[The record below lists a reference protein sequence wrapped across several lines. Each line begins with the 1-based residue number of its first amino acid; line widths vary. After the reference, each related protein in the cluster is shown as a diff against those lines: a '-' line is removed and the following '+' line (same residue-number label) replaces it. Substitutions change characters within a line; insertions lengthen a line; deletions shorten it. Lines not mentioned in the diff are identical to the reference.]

1 MSGEPSGR
9 APAEPESAE
18 ASCASPDVAG
28 PESVGAA
35 GVEPELAGVSCAG
48 PDAVGRELAEVS
60 GAEPEPESESVGATG
75 VEPELVE
82 LSGVGAGSAEV
93 PCAESEVVEVA
104 GDEGHGGERVGGR
117 GGELGAFHRM
127 VARLRALPVDD
138 PVRLEAEQVAASF
151 ARDGRRRRKSAR
163 NARHRQADARVR
175 AATATGSPAR
185 REDAALPGA
194 DPSPGAPAYYTRPRR
209 CYVCKGTYRQ
219 VDGFYHLLCPG
230 CAADN
235 AARRALRTDLRGRR
249 ALLTGGRVKIGFQ
262 LALMLLRDGAETM
275 VTSRFPADTVRRF
288 RRVPGSAEWLDR
300 LTVIGIDLRDPRQVL
315 GLCEDLRRDGRPLDI
330 LVNNAAQTVRRPA
343 EAYAPLV
350 AGERTGVP
358 PGVRLRQAPGF
369 RPERP
374 SAPLPAGAL
383 APLPSATPAGAE
395 PAARAGQSPVPGAA
409 PDEGAD
415 PLLDEA
421 GLLPDPAAA
430 NSWSARLGEL
440 DGAEVLET
448 QLVNAVAPLLLCD
461 RLLPLLLASPYPRRY
476 VVNVSAV
483 EGRFAV
489 RNKTAGHP
497 HTNMAKAALNM
508 LTRTSGP
515 HLAGHGVHMCA
526 VDTGWITDENPSPAK
541 ARRAAA
547 GFRTPLDVVDGAS
560 RLYDPIVRGEAGAPL
575 AGVFLKDYAEAAW

>member
-1 MSGEPSGR
+1 
-9 APAEPESAE
+9 
-18 ASCASPDVAG
+18 
-28 PESVGAA
+28 
-35 GVEPELAGVSCAG
+35 
-48 PDAVGRELAEVS
+48 
-60 GAEPEPESESVGATG
+60 
-75 VEPELVE
+75 
-82 LSGVGAGSAEV
+82 
-93 PCAESEVVEVA
+93 
-104 GDEGHGGERVGGR
+104 
-117 GGELGAFHRM
+117 M

-163 NARHRQADARVR
+163 NARHRQADAQVR

-330 LVNNAAQTVRRPA
+330 LVNNAAQTVRRPG

-409 PDEGAD
+409 PDEGAG

-541 ARRAAA
+541 IRRAAA
-547 GFRTPLDVVDGAS
+547 GFRTPLDVVDGAA